1 MAAHYATARVAGS
14 RQGLTAGSRPGL
26 ASRARPPA
34 SRAVDSAAAATLQ
47 SSTIMADLPIIKKLE
62 AEIEALDREFRIT
75 LPRLIRE
82 AAAQGDLSD
91 NAEYRAAKQRQEF
104 VNARITQL
112 KQRLAGLAMINLA
125 SIPRDRAG
133 FGSRVTLEDA
143 DTGEERVF
151 RLVLPEE
158 VDAPLGLISA
168 GSPVGQAL
176 VGKQENDEVVIRTP
190 AVTRTY
196 LVIKLRTIHDPDE

>member
-1 MAAHYATARVAGS
+1 MAV
-14 RQGLTAGSRPGL
+14 
-26 ASRARPPA
+26 
-34 SRAVDSAAAATLQ
+34 
-47 SSTIMADLPIIKKLE
+47 LPFVKKLE
-62 AEIEALDREFRIT
+62 AEIEVLDREFRIT

-104 VNARITQL
+104 VNARLTQL
-112 KQRLAGLAMINLA
+112 KQRLAGLALVNLA
-125 SIPRDRAG
+125 SIPKDRVG
-133 FGSRVTLEDA
+133 FGSTVTLEDTDSGA
-143 DTGEERVF
+143 EKVY

-158 VDAPLGLISA
+158 VDAPQGLISA

-196 LVIKLRTIHDPDE
+196 LVTKLRTIHDVDE

>member
-1 MAAHYATARVAGS
+1 MQT
-14 RQGLTAGSRPGL
+14 
-26 ASRARPPA
+26 
-34 SRAVDSAAAATLQ
+34 VDSAAGATLQ
-47 SSTIMADLPIIKKLE
+47 SLPIMADLPIIKKLE
-62 AEIEALDREFRIT
+62 AEIELLDREFRIT

-112 KQRLAGLAMINLA
+112 KQRLSGLALINLA

-133 FGSRVTLEDA
+133 FGSRVTLEDT
-143 DTGEERVF
+143 DTGEEKVF

-190 AVTRTY
+190 AVIRTY
-196 LVIKLRTIHDPDE
+196 LVTKVLTIHDPDE

>member
-1 MAAHYATARVAGS
+1 M
-14 RQGLTAGSRPGL
+14 
-26 ASRARPPA
+26 
-34 SRAVDSAAAATLQ
+34 VDSASCATLQ
-47 SSTIMADLPIIKKLE
+47 FPSIMAELPIFKKLE

-112 KQRLAGLAMINLA
+112 KSRLSGLAMINLA
-125 SIPRDRAG
+125 SIPKDRAG
-133 FGSRVTLEDA
+133 FGSTVTLEDA
-143 DTGEERVF
+143 DTGEEKIF

-158 VDAPLGLISA
+158 VDAPAGLISA

-176 VGKQENDEVVIRTP
+176 VGKQTNDEVVIRTP

-196 LVIKLRTIHDPDE
+196 LVIKLRTIHDSEV

>member
-1 MAAHYATARVAGS
+1 MV
-14 RQGLTAGSRPGL
+14 
-26 ASRARPPA
+26 
-34 SRAVDSAAAATLQ
+34 
-47 SSTIMADLPIIKKLE
+47 DLPIIKKLE
-62 AEIEALDREFRIT
+62 AELDGLDREFRIT

-112 KQRLAGLAMINLA
+112 KQRISGLAMINLA

-133 FGSRVTLEDA
+133 FGSTVTLEDA
-143 DTGEERVF
+143 DTGEEKVY

-158 VDAPLGLISA
+158 VDAPQGLISA

-176 VGKQENDEVVIRTP
+176 VGKQVNDEVVIRTP
-190 AVTRTY
+190 AATRSY
-196 LVIKLRTIHDPDE
+196 LVTQLRTIHDVEE

>member
-1 MAAHYATARVAGS
+1 MSAVLLDPRV
-14 RQGLTAGSRPGL
+14 
-26 ASRARPPA
+26 RADRGEMQT
-34 SRAVDSAAAATLQ
+34 VDSAAGATLQ
-47 SSTIMADLPIIKKLE
+47 SFSIMVDLPIIKKLE
-62 AEIEALDREFRIT
+62 AEIELLDREFRIT

-112 KQRLAGLAMINLA
+112 KQRLSGLAMINLA

-143 DTGEERVF
+143 DTGEEKVF
-151 RLVLPEE
+151 RLVMPEE

-176 VGKQENDEVVIRTP
+176 VGKQVNDEVIIRTP

-196 LVIKLRTIHDPDE
+196 LVIKVLTIHDPDE

>member
-1 MAAHYATARVAGS
+1 MQT
-14 RQGLTAGSRPGL
+14 
-26 ASRARPPA
+26 
-34 SRAVDSAAAATLQ
+34 VDSAAGATLQ
-47 SSTIMADLPIIKKLE
+47 SFSIMADLPIIKKLE
-62 AEIEALDREFRIT
+62 AELEALDREFRIT

-82 AAAQGDLSD
+82 ATAQGDLSD

-112 KQRLAGLAMINLA
+112 KQRLSGLALINLA
-125 SIPRDRAG
+125 SIPRDRVG

-143 DTGEERVF
+143 DTGEEKVF
-151 RLVLPEE
+151 RLVMPEE

>member
-1 MAAHYATARVAGS
+1 
-14 RQGLTAGSRPGL
+14 
-26 ASRARPPA
+26 
-34 SRAVDSAAAATLQ
+34 
-47 SSTIMADLPIIKKLE
+47 MADLPIIKKLE
-62 AEIEALDREFRIT
+62 AEIELLDREFRIT

-112 KQRLAGLAMINLA
+112 KQRLSGLALINLA

-143 DTGEERVF
+143 DTGEEKVF
-151 RLVLPEE
+151 RLVMPEE

-168 GSPVGQAL
+168 ASPVGQAL
-176 VGKQENDEVVIRTP
+176 VGKQVNDEVIIRTP

-196 LVIKLRTIHDPDE
+196 LVTKVLTIHDPDE

>member
-1 MAAHYATARVAGS
+1 MAELEIVR
-14 RQGLTAGSRPGL
+14 
-26 ASRARPPA
+26 
-34 SRAVDSAAAATLQ
+34 
-47 SSTIMADLPIIKKLE
+47 KLE

-82 AAAQGDLSD
+82 AAAQGDISD

-104 VNARITQL
+104 VNARIGQL
-112 KQRLAGLAMINLA
+112 KQRLSGLALVNLA
-125 SIPRDRAG
+125 SIPKDRVG
-133 FGSRVTLEDA
+133 FGSTVTLEDA
-143 DTGEERVF
+143 DSGEEKVY

-158 VDAPLGLISA
+158 VDAAQGLISA
-168 GSPVGQAL
+168 GSPVGTAL
-176 VGKQENDEVVIRTP
+176 IGKQENDEVVIRTP